1 MSVLESINIYKT
13 IRDTVKIIAQDIATL
28 ENIPKNIRKGHIEVI
43 DETMT
48 LLCTTLEMVMTRL
61 QDLLILA
68 RSPEDTDRAN
78 FITELQNLDYWPEWE
93 RVERDFR
100 LCSNLRLRAR
110 EMEGIFGNIGAR
122 IGLRDFDSFKDAI
135 SRIIWTEAELAGFI
149 GESLREV
156 AELGAHADQSDETF
170 ENAKEE
176 VKKARD
182 AFRNERMKLIET
194 QIEIMRLI

>member
-1 MSVLESINIYKT
+1 MGVLESINVYKT
-13 IRDTVKIIAQDIATL
+13 IRDTIKNIAQDISAI
-28 ENIPKNIRKGHIEVI
+28 ENIPEDVRKEHIDVI
-43 DETMT
+43 DETIT

-68 RSPEDTDRAN
+68 RSPDVADRST
-78 FITELQNLDYWPEWE
+78 FVTELQNLDYWPEWE

-110 EMEGIFGNIGAR
+110 ELEGLFDNIGAR
-122 IGLRDFDSFKDAI
+122 LSLRDYDTFKDAI

-156 AELGAHADQSDETF
+156 AELGAHADQSDVKF
-170 ENAKEE
+170 DYAKEE
-176 VKKARD
+176 VKKTRD
-182 AFRNERMKLIET
+182 AFRNERLKLIET
-194 QIEIMRLI
+194 QIEIMKLI